1 MWDFLKKL
9 FSEEEGKV
17 TVVVLDEN
25 DPNLASTF
33 KLKSSDA
40 IKLISIIALSAIVL
54 TISIFF
60 LTPLSSIYQQRID
73 DNFRDEVIAIN
84 ERLIALQDSLNVREL
99 QLDDLKNF
107 VRSVPDTTFDVN
119 DGVLINIRDSQ
130 RNLFQPNDYV
140 NTFDMLNRYES
151 MNLLSTERSSDFP
164 SNYPV
169 TGTITQQFSFDQGHF
184 GIDIAAV
191 SDRNF
196 ISVADGIVIK
206 ATWTINYGFVIV
218 LQHKDGIIS
227 IYKHASKLF
236 KEEGDFILKG
246 DLLGIV
252 GNSGVL
258 STGTHLHLELWKNGI
273 PQDPQLFLN

>member
-1 MWDFLKKL
+1 MWDFLKRL

-33 KLKSSDA
+33 KLKSSDV
-40 IKLISIIALSAIVL
+40 IKLISLIALSVIFL

-73 DNFRDEVIAIN
+73 DNFRDDVIAIN

-107 VRSVPDTTFDVN
+107 VRTVPDTTFDVN

-169 TGTITQQFSFDQGHF
+169 AGTITQQFSFDQGHF

-196 ISVADGIVIK
+196 ISVADGIVVK